1 MPKTN
6 EYLYGKDV
14 EVPLLDAEV
23 VMRRIELLEDHL
35 EELYKPHY
43 SERDETHI
51 RSVVKAIGYWRDM
64 QKENC

>member
-1 MPKTN
+1 MAKTN

-14 EVPLLDAEV
+14 EVPLLDSEV
-23 VMRRIELLEDHL
+23 VMRRIELLKEHR

-43 SERDETHI
+43 SKRDEAHI
-51 RSVVKAIGYWRDM
+51 RDVSNAISHWENM